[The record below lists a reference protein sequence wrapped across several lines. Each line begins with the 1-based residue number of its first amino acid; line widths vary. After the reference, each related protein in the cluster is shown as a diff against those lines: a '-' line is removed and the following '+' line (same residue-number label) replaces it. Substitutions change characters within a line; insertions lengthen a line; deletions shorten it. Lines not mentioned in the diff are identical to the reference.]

1 MFGDINTLLT
11 GLLIALFSTK
21 GAALA
26 IAFIILVMAFAIV
39 FSVYVARVRPLL
51 SALYLSVTDFP
62 SVVNL
67 ADLAEVDALMIRP
80 GKARFRLRHAWNAYR
95 AGFVLSPD
103 GHLRS
108 GAPAW
113 EVFAQVSP
121 ETSILGWWAN
131 VFVGIG
137 LIMTFLGVVAALSE
151 ATSVLGSSSDP
162 NVMQTALSG
171 LLTITATKFWTSIA
185 GVAASIIMRV
195 YERRWTVRIEKLVD
209 DLCIRIDQRIPPI
222 TPGMLAGEQFAEV
235 RAQTKLLAEMRDSLA
250 ALAAQEIQGGVRG
263 RPAAE
268 FHAISTPAANS

>member
-1 MFGDINTLLT
+1 LIADLNTLVT

-21 GAALA
+21 GAALG
-26 IAFIILVMAFAIV
+26 IALIILLMAFGILL
-39 FSVYVARVRPLL
+39 SVYVTRIRPLI

-67 ADLAEVDALMIRP
+67 ADLAEVDALMI
-80 GKARFRLRHAWNAYR
+80 
-95 AGFVLSPD
+95 LSPD

-108 GAPAW
+108 GSPAW

-121 ETSILGWWAN
+121 ETQVLGWWAN
-131 VFVGIG
+131 LFVGIG

-185 GVAASIIMRV
+185 GVAASIIMRI
-195 YERRWTVRIEKLVD
+195 YERRWTMRIERLVD
-209 DLCIRIDQRIPPI
+209 DLCIRIDQRIPPV
-222 TPGMLAGEQFAEV
+222 TQGMLAGEQLAEIKAQTRLLAEV
-235 RAQTKLLAEMRDSLA
+235 RDSLER
-250 ALAAQEIQGGVRG
+250 LADQGRE

-268 FHAISTPAANS
+268 LHALPNTAAKS

>member
-1 MFGDINTLLT
+1 MIADINTYVT

-26 IAFIILVMAFAIV
+26 IAFIILVMAFGILA
-39 FSVYVARVRPLL
+39 SVYVARIRPLAN
-51 SALYLSVTDFP
+51 ALHLSVSDFP

-80 GKARFRLRHAWNAYR
+80 GKARWRLRHAWSAYR

-108 GAPAW
+108 GSPAW

-121 ETSILGWWAN
+121 ETQVLGWWAN
-131 VFVGIG
+131 LFVGIG

-151 ATSVLGSSSDP
+151 ATSVLGTSSDP
-162 NVMQTALSG
+162 NAMQSALSG

-185 GVAASIIMRV
+185 GVAASIIMRI
-195 YERRWTVRIEKLVD
+195 YERRWTVRIERLVD
-209 DLCIRIDQRIPPI
+209 DLCIRIDQRIPPVSQ
-222 TPGMLAGEQFAEV
+222 GMLAGEQLAEIQ
-235 RAQTKLLAEMRDSLA
+235 AQTRLLTEVRDSLA
-250 ALAAQEIQGGVRG
+250 ALAAQGRG
-263 RPAAE
+263 RPTAE
-268 FHAISTPAANS
+268 LHALQTPAANS

>member
-1 MFGDINTLLT
+1 MADINTVVT

-26 IAFIILVMAFAIV
+26 IAFLILVMAFAILI
-39 FSVYVARVRPLL
+39 SVYAARIRPLV
-51 SALYLSVTDFP
+51 SALYLSVREFP

-80 GKARFRLRHAWNAYR
+80 GKARWRLRHAWSAYR

-121 ETSILGWWAN
+121 ETQVLGWWAN
-131 VFVGIG
+131 LFVGIG

-151 ATSVLGSSSDP
+151 ATSVLGTSSDP

-185 GVAASIIMRV
+185 GVAASIIMRI
-195 YERRWTVRIEKLVD
+195 YERRWTVRIERLVD
-209 DLCIRIDQRIPPI
+209 DLCIRIDQRIPPV
-222 TPGMLAGEQFAEV
+222 TQGMLAGEQLAEIQ
-235 RAQTKLLAEMRDSLA
+235 AQTKLLAEVRDSLA
-250 ALAAQEIQGGVRG
+250 ALAAQGRGGRLAG
-263 RPAAE
+263 DI
-268 FHAISTPAANS
+268 HALQTPAANS

>member
-1 MFGDINTLLT
+1 LFGDINTLVT

-26 IAFIILVMAFAIV
+26 IAFGILVMAFAIV

-151 ATSVLGSSSDP
+151 ATGVLGSSSDP

-195 YERRWTVRIEKLVD
+195 YERRWTVKIERLVD

-222 TPGMLAGEQFAEV
+222 TQGMLAGEQFAEI

-250 ALAAQEIQGGVRG
+250 ALAAQDTQVAGRG

-268 FHAISTPAANS
+268 LHSISTPAAKS